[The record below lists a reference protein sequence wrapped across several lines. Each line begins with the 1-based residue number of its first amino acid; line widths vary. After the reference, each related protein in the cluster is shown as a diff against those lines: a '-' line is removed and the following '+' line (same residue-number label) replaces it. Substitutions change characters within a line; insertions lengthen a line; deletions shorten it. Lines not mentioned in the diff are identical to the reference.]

1 MVPGELTLHD
11 LPPIEDLK
19 ITLDEKV
26 TLSAIGNVESVVD
39 CLGKYD
45 EISLFMYVCMC
56 FMYVCVYLTN
66 YH

>member
-45 EISLFMYVCMC
+45 EINLFMYSSEQVELCNNC
-56 FMYVCVYLTN
+56 KK
-66 YH
+66 

>member
-39 CLGKYD
+39 CLGKNEN
-45 EISLFMYVCMC
+45 EISLFMYSSEQVELCNNC
-56 FMYVCVYLTN
+56 KT
-66 YH
+66 